1 MVDYKAKFEYPL
13 YFLLSM
19 AFNLMLRTYRYQLSF
34 FLIINIQRIRYLLLI
49 GFKINSFLLVFN
61 ATFNNISAIS
71 WKPVLVV
78 EEVGVPGENH
88 RPWASNW

>member
-34 FLIINIQRIRYLLLI
+34 FLIINITDTL
-49 GFKINSFLLVFN
+49 FK
-61 ATFNNISAIS
+61 
-71 WKPVLVV
+71 
-78 EEVGVPGENH
+78 
-88 RPWASNW
+88 